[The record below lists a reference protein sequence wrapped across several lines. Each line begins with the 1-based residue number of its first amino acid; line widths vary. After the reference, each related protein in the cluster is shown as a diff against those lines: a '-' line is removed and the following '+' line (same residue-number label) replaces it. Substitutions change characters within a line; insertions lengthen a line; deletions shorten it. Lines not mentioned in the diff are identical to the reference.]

1 MKTNFIFI
9 SGNEKKVEQVSK
21 YIGIPIGHQR
31 IDLTEIQSLDL
42 TQVIQ
47 HKLREAYSKVQ
58 TPVMVDDAAVT
69 ITALGK
75 LPGPFIKFFLS
86 ELGAEGIC
94 KLMESFDNKH
104 MKGEVGIGVYDG
116 EQMEIFIGSIDGTI
130 IDAPRGTGGFGWD
143 CIVIPNGYSQTRA
156 EMNETDYDATSPRK
170 FALEKL
176 ETFLKSKSS

>member
-1 MKTNFIFI
+1 MKTDLTFI
-9 SGNEKKVEQVSK
+9 SGNASKVEQVSK
-21 YIGIPIGHQR
+21 YLGIPIDHQK

-42 TQVIQ
+42 TEVIQ
-47 HKLREAYSKVQ
+47 HKLREAYSKVN
-58 TPVMVDDAAVT
+58 TPVIVDDASVV

-75 LPGPFIKFFLS
+75 LPGPLIKFFLS

-94 KLMESFDNKH
+94 KLMKSFDDKQ

-116 EQMEIFIGSIDGTI
+116 EHMEIFIGSIGGTI
-130 IDAPRGTGGFGWD
+130 IDAPRGAGGFGWD
-143 CIVIPNGYSQTRA
+143 CIVVPNGYSKTRA

-176 ETFLKSKSS
+176 EKSLKSNA

>member
-1 MKTNFIFI
+1 MKTDITFIT
-9 SGNEKKVEQVSK
+9 SNPSKVEQVSK
-21 YIGIPIGHQR
+21 YLGIPINHAK
-31 IDLTEIQSLDL
+31 IDLVEIQSLDL
-42 TQVIQ
+42 NEVIE
-47 HKLREAYSKVQ
+47 HKLREAYSKVRA
-58 TPVMVDDAAVT
+58 PIMVDDAAVT

-94 KLMESFDNKH
+94 KLMQSFDNKH

-116 EQMEIFIGSIDGTI
+116 ENMEIFIGSIDGTI
-130 IDAPRGTGGFGWD
+130 IDAPKGTGGFGWD
-143 CIVIPNGYSQTRA
+143 CIVVPSGYSQTRA

-176 ETFLKSKSS
+176 EKYLKSK

>member
-1 MKTNFIFI
+1 MKTYITFIT
-9 SGNEKKVEQVSK
+9 SNLSKVEQVSK
-21 YIGIPIGHQR
+21 YLGIPINHAK
-31 IDLTEIQSLDL
+31 IDLVEIQSLDL
-42 TQVIQ
+42 NEVIE

-58 TPVMVDDAAVT
+58 APIMVDDAAVT

-94 KLMESFDNKH
+94 KLMKSFDDKQ

-116 EQMEIFIGSIDGTI
+116 ENMEIFIGSIDGTI
-130 IDAPRGTGGFGWD
+130 IDAPKGTGGFGWD
-143 CIVIPNGYSQTRA
+143 CIVVPNGYSQTRA

-176 ETFLKSKSS
+176 EKYLKAK